1 MVSRILLA
9 PDKFKGS
16 LTSFEVCNALEK
28 GLRLANPGIEIIQLP
43 MADGGEGWSEL
54 IAHYSKGKEI
64 PLEVSNPLF
73 HPVKASWLLSEDG
86 KTAFIEMAKASGL
99 QLLTPSFYNPS
110 DTSTFGTGQLVKA
123 AMKSG
128 ANTIIIGAGGSA
140 TNDGGIGMAAALGY
154 KFLDDASRELLPI
167 GANLIHLRR
176 IDSRNRIEFGEI
188 KFIVATDVKNLL
200 CGEHGATRVYGPQK
214 GANPEMIEE
223 LEKGM
228 VNYCEVLRTELGI
241 DLSTID
247 GAGAAGGLGAGC
259 MAFLNADI
267 YPGFQLLWEFGK
279 GDEKIRHA
287 DLVITGEGKVDK
299 QTVSGKVVAGV
310 ASKASQFNKEI
321 ILVCGT
327 LELSPQEL
335 TALGI
340 SATFSIMDKPMSL
353 EKAFKDA
360 EKLVEGI
367 GFQVGS
373 FIKRE

>member
-54 IAHYSKGKEI
+54 ILHYSKGKEI

-86 KTAFIEMAKASGL
+86 ETAFIEMAKASGL

-123 AMKSG
+123 ALKAG
-128 ANTIIIGAGGSA
+128 AKTIVIGAGGSA

-154 KFLDDASRELLPI
+154 KFLDSTGKELLPI
-167 GANLIHLRR
+167 GRSLVNIQK
-176 IDSRNRIEFGEI
+176 IDTRHKIEFGQT
-188 KFIVATDVKNLL
+188 KFIVATDVKNPL
-200 CGEHGATRVYGPQK
+200 CGEHGATRTYGPQK
-214 GANPEMIEE
+214 GANHEMVEA
-223 LEKGM
+223 LETGM
-228 VNYCEVLRTELGI
+228 VNYCEILQKEFGI
-241 DLSTID
+241 DFSTIN

-259 MAFLNADI
+259 MAFLNAEI
-267 YPGFQLLWEFGK
+267 YPGFQLLWEFSN
-279 GDEKIRHA
+279 GDEKIRSA
-287 DLVITGEGKVDK
+287 DLVITGEGKVDR

-310 ASKASQFNKEI
+310 ASKAVHFNKEI

-327 LELSPQEL
+327 LELSPQDL
-335 TALGI
+335 TSLGI

-353 EKAFKDA
+353 KKAFKDA

-367 GFQVGS
+367 GFQIGS
-373 FIKRE
+373 WIKRE